1 MDAPV
6 RLARVRGVT
15 DRLPQKLRADAEDN
29 RERILAS
36 ARALFASEG
45 LAVPM
50 REIARHAG
58 VGPATLYRRYPTK
71 QALATAAFAEQ
82 VRACEAIVE
91 AGLAAADPW
100 EGFCLVIERICELH
114 VRNRGFTDAFLAT
127 YPDAVDSSASREL
140 TLKSVAT
147 LARRAKARGQLRR
160 DFELGDLVIMLTAH
174 RGLQASTPARRLAAS
189 RRFAALTVRA
199 FSA

>member
-1 MDAPV
+1 VED
-6 RLARVRGVT
+6 L
-15 DRLPQKLRADAEDN
+15 LPQKLRADAEDN

-36 ARALFASEG
+36 ARTLFADEG
-45 LAVPM
+45 LGVPM

-91 AGLAAADPW
+91 EGLAAADPW
-100 EGFCLVIERICELH
+100 DGFCLVIERICDLH
-114 VRNRGFTDAFLAT
+114 IRHRGFTEAFLAT
-127 YPDAVDSSASREL
+127 YPEAVDSSASREL
-140 TLKSVAT
+140 TLRSMAK
-147 LARRAKARGQLRR
+147 LARRAKARGRLRR
-160 DFELGDLVIMLTAH
+160 DFELTDLVIMLTAH
-174 RGLQASTPARRLAAS
+174 RGLQASNPDTRLAAS
-189 RRFAALTVRA
+189 RRFAALTLRA

>member
-71 QALATAAFAEQ
+71 QVLATAAFAEQ

-91 AGLAAADPW
+91 EGLAAADPW

-189 RRFAALTVRA
+189 RRFAALTVQA